1 MVEMGTKLV
10 GDSCDAVYRSRSQRR
25 AARRACW
32 IERMTHLSLTIRIG
46 EGTVSI
52 YVSHPFRRVFTLSKK
67 RTSIPFIFIF
77 FNFVIYRHV
86 SLAGDF
92 RLKIAAKIHWG

>member
-25 AARRACW
+25 AARRACC
-32 IERMTHLSLTIRIG
+32 IERMTHLSFTIRIG

-52 YVSHPFRRVFTLSKK
+52 YVSHPFVEFLR
-67 RTSIPFIFIF
+67 
-77 FNFVIYRHV
+77 
-86 SLAGDF
+86 
-92 RLKIAAKIHWG
+92 